1 MNQPFFKK
9 STVFAIAIALL
20 TSSCSLFLTKQDK
33 ADLKQARSSRNGSDS
48 LQSNSETNSDSITAQ
63 IERML
68 KGFQLKE
75 EPSDRKTYKQYNES
89 ATRLTDIIHTKLEV
103 NFNFEK
109 KQLNGKATI
118 DAKPYYFSID
128 STFLEAK
135 SFDIKSIALLDKSG
149 KEKPLQ
155 YVYRDNFIRIAL
167 DKKYTRNEQFRISI
181 EYIAKPEEVTQKG
194 SEAINSAKGLYFIN
208 PMGEEKNKPT
218 QIWTQGE
225 TESSSCW
232 FPTIDK
238 PNEKMTHEIFITV
251 PKKFKTLSN
260 GLLITSKESKEGNRT
275 DHWKMDLPHAPYLV
289 MMAIGEY
296 AVVKDKW
303 RNVSVDYYVEPEFEK
318 HAKKIFGNTPEMLEF
333 FSKKLGVDY
342 PWPKYSQVVVRDY
355 VSGAME
361 NTSASIFGEFIQ
373 QTPEKMLD
381 QDFEDVIAHEL
392 FHHWFGDLVTCES
405 WANLP
410 LNESFA
416 TYSEY
421 MWNEYKYGRD
431 AADYHH
437 QSDLSNYFQ
446 EAFTKKVDL
455 VRYDYVNKEDMFDR
469 HSYQKGGCVLLMLRK
484 YLGDEAFYDGLKTY
498 LNENKFQPAE
508 IHHLRLAFEK
518 VTGQDLNWFFNQWFL
533 DRGHPNVEVRQDF
546 DAQGQ
551 KVILTLVQKQDKK
564 IAPVY
569 KLPFDVDIY
578 ANGAVKRQRIIMES
592 DSQVF
597 EFIGYNKM
605 PDLINV
611 DGERQLLGVLNHEK
625 SIEEYKFQFFNAPL
639 YADRFEAID
648 KLGEK
653 INEPGVEEV
662 IKAGLMDKFHRIRQ
676 LSLEVLENNLS
687 KDANFYRPKLSDL
700 ALKDKKSAV
709 RALALDLL
717 ANKLSDA
724 SLENVFTKALSDSS
738 VMVRGSALSGLM
750 KVNPDKGKVMIAN
763 LEKEADG
770 DLLATI
776 IGIYASEKVQGKFK
790 FMQNAYLRIS
800 DPQSKYSTIQSIG
813 KYAISQTDGTRE
825 ESIPYFTQLAKK
837 ETPWYVRLSAM
848 QILAEMRNFFDEDA
862 QDAYEKAY
870 ELKKAAGNQ
879 AQIIQWE
886 NKAAQSAQLSK
897 TVLTSMEEVR
907 DAETDSQLKKMYGVE
922 E

>member
-1 MNQPFFKK
+1 MNQTSFTK
-9 STVFAIAIALL
+9 TALFAIVLL
-20 TSSCSLFLTKQDK
+20 IFSSSCSLFLSKQDK
-33 ADLKQARSSRNGSDS
+33 ADLTKARNNRNGNDTSQANTEANPDS
-48 LQSNSETNSDSITAQ
+48 VTAQ
-63 IERML
+63 IEKML
-68 KGFQLKE
+68 EGFQSKD
-75 EPSDRKTYKQYNES
+75 EPGERKTLEQYNES
-89 ATRLTDIIHTKLEV
+89 ATRLTDIMHTKLEV

-118 DAKPYYFSID
+118 DAKAYYFPID
-128 STFLEAK
+128 STILEAK
-135 SFDIKSIALLDKSG
+135 SFDIKSIALLDKAG

-167 DKKYTRNEQFRISI
+167 DKKYTRNEQFRIAI
-181 EYIAKPEEVTQKG
+181 DYVAKPEEVIQKG
-194 SEAINSAKGLYFIN
+194 SDAISSAKGLYFIN

-225 TESSSCW
+225 TESNSCW
-232 FPTIDK
+232 FPTVDK

-260 GLLITSKESKEGNRT
+260 GLLITSKENKDGNRT

-303 RNVSVDYYVEPEFEK
+303 RNISVDYYVEPEFEK
-318 HAKKIFGNTPEMLEF
+318 YARNIFGNTPEMLEF

-342 PWPKYSQVVVRDY
+342 PWPKYAQVIVRDY

-361 NTSASIFGEFIQ
+361 NTSATIHGEFLQ

-381 QDFEDVIAHEL
+381 QNFEDVIAHEL

-437 QSDLSNYFQ
+437 QNDLSNYFQ

-455 VRYDYVNKEDMFDR
+455 VRFDYKNKEDMFDR

-498 LNENKFQPAE
+498 LNDNKFQPAE

-518 VTGQDLNWFFNQWFL
+518 VSGQDLNWFFNQWFL
-533 DRGHPNVEVRQDF
+533 DRGHPNVEVKQEF
-546 DAQGQ
+546 DAQTQ
-551 KVILTLVQKQDKK
+551 KVMLTLVQKQDKN
-564 IAPVY
+564 ITPIY

-578 ANGAVKRQRIIMES
+578 ANGSIKRQRIILEN

-597 EFIGYNKM
+597 EFKGYSKM
-605 PDLINV
+605 PDLVNV
-611 DGERQLLGVLNHEK
+611 DGERQLLGVLNHPK

-639 YADRFEAID
+639 YDDRYEAID
-648 KLGEK
+648 KLGE
-653 INEPGVEEV
+653 NLAEPGVEEV

-676 LSLEVLENNLS
+676 LSLEVLENNLTQ
-687 KDANFYRPKLSDL
+687 DAAYYRPKLSDL
-700 ALKDKKSAV
+700 ALKDKKSAM
-709 RALALDLL
+709 RALALEML
-717 ANKLSDA
+717 ADKLADA
-724 SLENVFTKALSDSS
+724 SIENIFTKALSDSS
-738 VMVRGSALSGLM
+738 ILVRGRALSGLM
-750 KVNPDKGKVMIAN
+750 KINPDKGKAMLAD

-776 IGIYASEKVQGKFK
+776 IDIYAREKVQNKFE
-790 FMQNAYLRIS
+790 FMRGAYLRIS
-800 DPQSKYSTIQSIG
+800 DAQSKYSAIQSIG

-825 ESIPYFTQLAKK
+825 TSITYFTELAKK

-848 QILAEMRNFFDEDA
+848 QILAELRTVYDGEA
-862 QDAYEKAY
+862 QEAYEKVY
-870 ELKKAAGNQ
+870 DLKKAAGNE

-886 NKAAQSAQLSK
+886 NKAAQAAQLSK
-897 TVLTSMEEVR
+897 TVLNSMEEVR
-907 DAETDSQLKKMYGVE
+907 DAETDSNLKRMYGIE
-922 E
+922 Q